1 MRRGEIVIA
10 GVGQTAFGKHPGRT
24 SVGLNVEA
32 CAAALADARV
42 DKELVDAVWAKVPT
56 SRLEFLY
63 GMKVAAALGIAPAGG
78 GTLDLGGASNIAL
91 IAQAGLAIAAGQQR
105 IALVTMADTPRSG
118 SRAAYER
125 PQGDAAPYGFA
136 GIAAGYALIARA
148 YLEAHGLSEATLGA
162 VAKACRRH
170 GAANPAAQ
178 LRAPITLA
186 DHAASPPIVD
196 PLHRD
201 DCALVSDGASAVV
214 VMAAEDARALGV
226 PAPIPILGVGQGHT
240 AFDLSQRTTLTE
252 TAAAGSGARALAMAG
267 IGPGHVDVAQ
277 LYDCFSITPLITL
290 EDYGFCGRGDAGAFV
305 AGGGVEHGGHLP
317 INTSGGL
324 LSECGL
330 PGMQLVVEG
339 VRQLRGASVNQVPD
353 AGICLVSGQGG
364 VMHTH
369 ATLVLGG

>member
-10 GVGQTAFGKHPGRT
+10 GVGQTSFGKHPGRS

-32 CAAALADARV
+32 CAAALADAGI
-42 DKELVDAVWAKVPT
+42 DKALVDAVWAKVPT
-56 SRLEFLY
+56 SQLEFLY
-63 GMKVAAALGIAPAGG
+63 GMKVAAALGIAPDGG
-78 GTLDLGGASNIAL
+78 GTLDLGGASSIAM
-91 IAQAGLAIAAGQQR
+91 IAHAGLAIAAGQQR
-105 IALVTMADTPRSG
+105 IALVTMADTPRTG

-125 PQGDAAPYGFA
+125 PQGEAAPYGFF

-148 YLEAHGLSEATLGA
+148 YLERHGASEDDLGA
-162 VAKACRRH
+162 VAKAARRH

-196 PLHRD
+196 PLRRD

-214 VMAAEDARALGV
+214 VMAAADARRLGV
-226 PAPIPILGVGQGHT
+226 PRPVPILGVGQGHT
-240 AFDLSQRTTLTE
+240 AFDLPQRASLTVTGAE
-252 TAAAGSGARALAMAG
+252 RSGARALAMAG
-267 IGPGHVDVAQ
+267 IACDRVDVAQ

-290 EDYGFCGRGDAGAFV
+290 EDYGFCDRGQAGAFV
-305 AGGGVEHGGHLP
+305 GDGGVEVGGHLP

-324 LSECGL
+324 LSESGL

-339 VRQLRGASVNQVPD
+339 ARQVRGESVNQVD
-353 AGICLVSGQGG
+353 GAGVSLVSGQGG